1 MKKSLLQ
8 GLILTAALLLPVA
21 AFAHAFPQHSQPPV
35 GSTVKQSP
43 PAIKI
48 WFNSDLEPLFNK
60 LVVKNAA
67 GKVVTQQPA
76 KVDPNNRMLLEVAL
90 PPLPPG
96 QYHVYWR
103 VTAKD
108 GHRTEG
114 DYTFTISRH

>member
-1 MKKSLLQ
+1 MNKSHFKK
-8 GLILTAALLLPVA
+8 LILAAALLLPVA

-35 GSTVKQSP
+35 GSTIKQSP

-67 GKVVTQQPA
+67 GQVVTQQPA
-76 KVDPNNRMLLEVAL
+76 KVDPNDRALLEVAL
-90 PPLPPG
+90 PTLPPG
-96 QYHVYWR
+96 KYHVYWR

-108 GHRTEG
+108 GHHTEG
-114 DYTFTISRH
+114 DYTFTISGR